1 MRKKAAWLKS
11 LIICLVAI
19 AIMAGTGFYLMVEA
33 SETPLSVGNVESA
46 RYEQEDKLTE
56 EVVPVLVENN
66 VAAEESQVEAVTVE
80 DKAEEKAV
88 EQLAAVPVVVEIE
101 ALVIDSEVVRSTEP
115 VSYTWGTSNNYIF
128 RIEVEVTNSGAETS
142 RNVMVSVPLL
152 ENSSPYQTTTLKS
165 VNYEIVSSTGRVST
179 VNLGDLVPGETKTIT
194 ADFTISVRTVTINS
208 SNETVEKARLAFEK
222 HVGSGNCRDLARAF
236 ISELNNQ
243 GITAREV
250 IGFARPQY
258 GVMASGSLQ
267 GCRHSWAEFYVDGLG
282 WVPVDLTFKYFGTF
296 PQTSHIVESYS
307 DQPINVN
314 YTGGSLN
321 ASWSNSVL

>member
-33 SETPLSVGNVESA
+33 SETPLSAGNVESA

-80 DKAEEKAV
+80 DKAEEKVV
-88 EQLAAVPVVVEIE
+88 EQLTAVPVEVEIQ
-101 ALVIDSEVVRSTEP
+101 ALVTDSEVVRSTEP

-179 VNLGDLVPGETKTIT
+179 VNLGDLVPGETK
-194 ADFTISVRTVTINS
+194 S
-208 SNETVEKARLAFEK
+208 
-222 HVGSGNCRDLARAF
+222 CR
-236 ISELNNQ
+236 
-243 GITAREV
+243 
-250 IGFARPQY
+250 
-258 GVMASGSLQ
+258 
-267 GCRHSWAEFYVDGLG
+267 
-282 WVPVDLTFKYFGTF
+282 
-296 PQTSHIVESYS
+296 
-307 DQPINVN
+307 
-314 YTGGSLN
+314 
-321 ASWSNSVL
+321 